1 MPTKRPHWSVY
12 LMVALAVLGFL
23 GGLTVP
29 TLRWAFNV
37 ETRLHD
43 LEQQHRYEHGTY
55 AVPKET
61 LP

>member
-1 MPTKRPHWSVY
+1 MPTKQTNWTTVI
-12 LMVALAVLGFL
+12 MVALALLGFL

-43 LEQQHRYEHGTY
+43 LEKYHDLEHSNYKLT
-55 AVPKET
+55 KE
-61 LP
+61 

>member
-1 MPTKRPHWSVY
+1 MTSRAKTNWTT
-12 LMVALAVLGFL
+12 LIMVALAVLGFL

-43 LEQQHRYEHGTY
+43 LEQREQYLHGHF
-55 AVPKET
+55 A
-61 LP
+61 LPTEVK